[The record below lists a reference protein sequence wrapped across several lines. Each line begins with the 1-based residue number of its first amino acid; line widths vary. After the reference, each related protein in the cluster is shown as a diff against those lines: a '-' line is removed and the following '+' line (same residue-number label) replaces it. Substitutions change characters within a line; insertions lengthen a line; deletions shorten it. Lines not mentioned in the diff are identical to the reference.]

1 MYHVTS
7 NYPCI
12 VTYDVTVILVSPHV
26 SLGNKSVMI
35 YLPINL
41 VRESRRYGLNISGI
55 SRNALRDSISRLE
68 GSYCSQPECFKQVLV
83 RPPGFGP
90 GLEAWEACG
99 ETCRSS
105 PS

>member
-1 MYHVTS
+1 MYHVTF
-7 NYPCI
+7 NYEHD
-12 VTYDVTVILVSPHV
+12 VTYNVTVILMSPYV

-35 YLPINL
+35 YLPTNL

-55 SRNALRDSISRLE
+55 SRNALRDTISRLE
-68 GSYCSQPECFKQVLV
+68 GSSCSCTEHISKLLV

-90 GLEAWEACG
+90 GLEAWGACG
-99 ETCRSS
+99 ETRCSS